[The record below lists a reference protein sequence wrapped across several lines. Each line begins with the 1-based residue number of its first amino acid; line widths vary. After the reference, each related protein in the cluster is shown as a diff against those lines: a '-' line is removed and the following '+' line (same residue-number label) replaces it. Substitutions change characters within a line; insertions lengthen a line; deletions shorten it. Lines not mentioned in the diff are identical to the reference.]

1 MYQLYPSPER
11 STRNNSTQ
19 SSFIQFASQ
28 LSSETLSRG
37 KDESEPHDGA
47 DVRHEHPLGIQ
58 GASLL
63 SVQTIDPNMATWDTP
78 DDPTNPQNWT
88 IEYKWLVTIVC
99 LIMSVNV

>member
-11 STRNNSTQ
+11 STGNNSTR
-19 SSFIQFASQ
+19 SSSIRFGSQ
-28 LSSETLSRG
+28 LSAETLSQG
-37 KDESEPHDGA
+37 KNESAPYDGA
-47 DVRHEHPLGIQ
+47 DVHEPPLAIQ
-58 GASLL
+58 GASPLP
-63 SVQTIDPNMATWDTP
+63 SVQTIDPNMTTWDTT